1 MPACSKDKMEW
12 LRGFLTLPLGIR
24 SHDKIQSGI
33 RCACPSRDR
42 EGRDGNGG
50 IAWQWL
56 SPDTLAAPKTA
67 SKGRRGISSRWLTEK
82 LDWKQSDGQPGNCD
96 RSSPD
101 ADTLS
106 GSGIVSQKTAKCRR
120 SPPGQ
125 SATPCFD
132 HPVCALPVGS
142 HFHRNI
148 SLGLVRL
155 VCAFAGCDLHP
166 DVAGQDERCCSTG
179 QLARLS
185 ASRPPGSGN

>member
-1 MPACSKDKMEW
+1 MEW
-12 LRGFLTLPLGIR
+12 LREFLTLPFGIR

-33 RCACPSRDR
+33 RCACPSRDGKER
-42 EGRDGNGG
+42 EGEGREGNGG
-50 IAWQWL
+50 IAWHWL
-56 SPDTLAAPKTA
+56 SRDTIFAPGPA

-106 GSGIVSQKTAKCRR
+106 GSGIVSQKTARRRR

-142 HFHRNI
+142 LFHRNI

-155 VCAFAGCDLHP
+155 V
-166 DVAGQDERCCSTG
+166 
-179 QLARLS
+179 
-185 ASRPPGSGN
+185 

>member
-1 MPACSKDKMEW
+1 MPACSKNKLEW
-12 LRGFLTLPLGIR
+12 LRGFLTLPFGIR
-24 SHDKIQSGI
+24 LHDKIQSGI
-33 RCACPSRDR
+33 RCACPSRD
-42 EGRDGNGG
+42 GNGG
-50 IAWQWL
+50 IAWHWL
-56 SPDTLAAPKTA
+56 SRDTIFAPRA
-67 SKGRRGISSRWLTEK
+67 VSKGRRGISSRWLTEK

-106 GSGIVSQKTAKCRR
+106 GSGIVSQKTARRRR
-120 SPPGQ
+120 SPPSQ

-142 HFHRNI
+142 LFHRNI

-155 VCAFAGCDLHP
+155 VCAFAGCDLHT

-179 QLARLS
+179 QRARLS
-185 ASRPPGSGN
+185 ASRHPGSGN